1 MKRAL
6 QILAVVLAVAT
17 LGLWLAKGANTKFTK
32 NRVQVKTVDPVTEIE
47 QVEWQDQFLPGVDF
61 LGGGLAV
68 AGALLGG
75 SFFIRKP
82 NKQQQT
88 QHS

>member
-6 QILAVVLAVAT
+6 QMLAVVLAVAT
-17 LGLWLAKGANTKFTK
+17 LSLWLAKGANTKFTK
-32 NRVQVKTVDPVTEIE
+32 NRIQVTVVDPVTEIPE
-47 QVEWQDQFLPGVDF
+47 PRWQEVFIPGIEF
-61 LGGGLAV
+61 LGGGLIT
-68 AGALLGG
+68 AGALFVG
-75 SFFIRKP
+75 SLLIRKS

>member
-6 QILAVVLAVAT
+6 QILAAVLAIAT
-17 LGLWLAKGANTKFTK
+17 ISLWVGKGANAGWTK

-47 QVEWQDQFLPGVDF
+47 QVEWQEQFLPGLDV

-68 AGALLGG
+68 AGTLIVG
-75 SFFIRKP
+75 SLFIRKQT
-82 NKQQQT
+82 KQQNPHT
-88 QHS
+88 S